1 MYIRSRY
8 ANFGMARCLFSKA
21 ITRPFYRDG
30 EACTTILVEM
40 LIRRTTAQ
48 QGCYDVRGSGREK
61 AVGTAEILIANL
73 SRNLCICIREH
84 NHAYVR
90 DNDIRR

>member
-8 ANFGMARCLFSKA
+8 TNFGMARCLFSKA

-48 QGCYDVRGSGREK
+48 QGCYDVKGSGQEDV
-61 AVGTAEILIANL
+61 VGMAEILIANL
-73 SRNLCICIREH
+73 SRNLRTREH
-84 NHAYVR
+84 NHAYVW
-90 DNDIRR
+90 DNDIGR